1 MRYVDRYRAG
11 GEGIEAFIGKC
22 VHRVV
27 ELDHKGGLPFS
38 GPTALWDTFNSIFN
52 RDYDPKK
59 VHDARD
65 RGTEH
70 WRGHGMK
77 CVSNYARVGRLDP
90 GHELIGVEKK
100 LGMPLLKSPLCTFI
114 GIMDRLVRVGE
125 SYEIHDFK
133 SGKVKT
139 RDQFIADHQLP
150 LYAMLV
156 ANEYGLSASTPFL
169 VKRIYLA
176 EGRVE
181 PFLVEPARRGAALL
195 WAQNTAIKALDVED
209 EYRKTREV
217 EANRSPLCNWCGY
230 KQRYCPI
237 WQVSEVA

>member
-1 MRYVDRYRAG
+1 
-11 GEGIEAFIGKC
+11 
-22 VHRVV
+22 VV
-27 ELDHKGGLPFS
+27 ELDHEAKLPFS

-59 VHDARD
+59 IVDVRD
-65 RGTEH
+65 YGVEH

-77 CVSNYARVGRLDP
+77 CVSNYARVGRLEP
-90 GHELIGVEKK
+90 GNELVGIEMK

-114 GIMDRLVRVGE
+114 GILDRLVRVGDAF
-125 SYEIHDFK
+125 EIHDFK

-139 RDQFIADHQLP
+139 REQFTSDHQLP

-156 ANEYGLSASTPFL
+156 ANEYGLSASTPFM

-181 PFLVEPARRGAALL
+181 PFLVEPARRGAALI
-195 WAQNTAIKALDVED
+195 WAQNTAIRAQEVEEEYKA
-209 EYRKTREV
+209 TREA
-217 EANRSPLCNWCGY
+217 EANKSILCNWCSY
-230 KQRYCPI
+230 KRRHCPV